1 MAKTTNEI
9 QKQRTS
15 LSAFDPHRNSYYN

>member
-1 MAKTTNEI
+1 MAKATNEI

-15 LSAFDPHRNSYYN
+15 LSTFDPHRNSYYN

>member
-1 MAKTTNEI
+1 MAKATNEI

-15 LSAFDPHRNSYYN
+15 LSVFDPHRISYYN

>member
-1 MAKTTNEI
+1 MAKATNEI

-15 LSAFDPHRNSYYN
+15 LSTFDPHKNSYYT